1 MTPIHELLHSIWVDE
16 DPIFYMEQHAD
27 EIAKALKDEDDRWKA
42 LKKELET
49 FIIRAKALPLSDD
62 SKSIAVSSFEAILGA
77 MEELEEK

>member
-1 MTPIHELLHSIWVDE
+1 MTPKEIESSLRFEIKIRDE
-16 DPIFYMEQHAD
+16 
-27 EIAKALKDEDDRWKA
+27 RWEA

-49 FIIRAKALPLSDD
+49 FIIRAKALPFSDD